1 MNPDDPQTDL
11 LAAAMFVVIGVGAIW
26 IALDYPVGTLRR
38 LGPGALPM
46 GLGVLL
52 LASGLGLAAQALLRA
67 RLDPHWQGKPLIRI
81 PKLPSIHVI
90 RSTVCVVAGLGLF
103 GLLVRP
109 AGLFL
114 ATAVLVLVSSRA
126 EAGTPILGS
135 LALAVVIPAA
145 CVGIF
150 VYGIGLPFRVWP

>member
-1 MNPDDPQTDL
+1 MNSDDPQTDL
-11 LAAAMFVVIGVGAIW
+11 LAAAMFVAIGAGAIW
-26 IALDYPVGTLRR
+26 IALDYPLGSMRR

-46 GLGVLL
+46 VLGVLL
-52 LASGLGLAAQALLRA
+52 LASGAGLALQAILRA
-67 RLDPHWQGKPLIRI
+67 QMDPQWRDQPLLKL
-81 PKLPSIHVI
+81 PKLPSVHVV
-90 RSTVCVVAGLGLF
+90 RSTLCVVAGLGLF

-114 ATAVLVLVSSRA
+114 ATATLVLVSSRA
-126 EAGTPILGS
+126 EAGTPIIGS
-135 LALAVVIPAA
+135 LALAVIIPAA

>member
-1 MNPDDPQTDL
+1 MNSDDPQTDL
-11 LAAAMFVVIGVGAIW
+11 LAAAMFMAVGVGAVW
-26 IALDYPVGTLRR
+26 IAADYPVGTMRR
-38 LGPGALPM
+38 LGPGALPL

-52 LASGLGLAAQALLRA
+52 LASGMGLALQALLRA
-67 RLDPHWQGKPLIRI
+67 RTDPRWQGEPLLKL
-81 PKLPSIHVI
+81 PKRPSIHVI
-90 RSTVCVVAGLGLF
+90 RSTLCVVTGLGLF

-114 ATAVLVLVSSRA
+114 ATATLVLVSSRA
-126 EAGTPILGS
+126 EAGTPIIGS
-135 LALAVVIPAA
+135 LALAVIIPAA